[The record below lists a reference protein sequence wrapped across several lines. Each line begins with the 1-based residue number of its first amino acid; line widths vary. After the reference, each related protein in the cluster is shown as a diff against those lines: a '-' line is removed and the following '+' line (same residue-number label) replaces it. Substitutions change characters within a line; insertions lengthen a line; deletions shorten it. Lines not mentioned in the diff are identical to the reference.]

1 MFQALSSMELPP
13 DPHNNPHLKAE
24 QQRFRT
30 GIQPII
36 SLGDDATLGKR
47 KASLT
52 ADESAKAQRIASIE
66 QGLYILDQWKSVQ
79 PHSYFMELNRPKP
92 IDLGPSTPSFDYL
105 PQAPRTPAYFRMQ
118 DRSEDQIL
126 HNNWQHNNPVDRPR
140 SYYNQGPHLRFTETQ
155 AALNFQHVMS
165 QRVQGS
171 KFMEHD
177 EYENTQ
183 G

>member
-1 MFQALSSMELPP
+1 MELPP
-13 DPHNNPHLKAE
+13 DPDPNNPHLNAE
-24 QQRFRT
+24 QQRFRS
-30 GIQPII
+30 GIQPIFEA
-36 SLGDDATLGKR
+36 DDDTPQGKR
-47 KASLT
+47 KASFT
-52 ADESAKAQRIASIE
+52 AAEGAKAQRIASIE
-66 QGLYILDQWKSVQ
+66 QGLYIYDQWKSVQ
-79 PHSYFMELNRPKP
+79 PDSYFMELNRPKP

-126 HNNWQHNNPVDRPR
+126 HIVWQHNNPVDRPR
-140 SYYNQGPHLRFTETQ
+140 SYYPQGPHLRFTETQ

-177 EYENTQ
+177 EYERTH
-183 G
+183 